1 MSSGDQLRA
10 ILFVLWRNR
19 DEIAIAGTLIFFLA
33 IIGLSL
39 LWAPEKA
46 DDHA

>member
-10 ILFVLWRNR
+10 ILFVLWCNR